1 MEKYWQS
8 FVESSTFQ
16 QFLDFRGKYDDS
28 YYKRFKDILTA
39 RAQGQYHIYD
49 SDNLQ
54 KFEVKRAI
62 APRKMMKLLKFDQS
76 QKPKSFLNDSSTILR
91 IEIVKELRQFKEYYR
106 LAESMNKFKLRKPSF
121 SIGFDTRHAVSS
133 QLFYGKRGIIRLTS
147 VLLTRVD
154 PTNFNGLSTLNEG
167 IFPYLNS
174 LKTLDENFNNYLIV
188 KLFYSIK
195 FETKYWDLK
204 NIFNIFKELK
214 DFRPE
219 VDNFF
224 HMFSGIIQKIMKV
237 FPGVDKDLE
246 DIGGKIKFITK
257 ALKGEVL
264 SPITRVKSEYF
275 DNKNPEVNKRLN
287 KLKTTIN
294 DRFSNAP
301 KYRRK
306 YIKKNSQECQ
316 KVEI

>member
-1 MEKYWQS
+1 
-8 FVESSTFQ
+8 
-16 QFLDFRGKYDDS
+16 
-28 YYKRFKDILTA
+28 
-39 RAQGQYHIYD
+39 
-49 SDNLQ
+49 
-54 KFEVKRAI
+54 
-62 APRKMMKLLKFDQS
+62 
-76 QKPKSFLNDSSTILR
+76 
-91 IEIVKELRQFKEYYR
+91 
-106 LAESMNKFKLRKPSF
+106 
-121 SIGFDTRHAVSS
+121 
-133 QLFYGKRGIIRLTS
+133 
-147 VLLTRVD
+147 
-154 PTNFNGLSTLNEG
+154 
-167 IFPYLNS
+167 
-174 LKTLDENFNNYLIV
+174 
-188 KLFYSIK
+188 
-195 FETKYWDLK
+195 
-204 NIFNIFKELK
+204 
-214 DFRPE
+214 
-219 VDNFF
+219 
-224 HMFSGIIQKIMKV
+224 MFSGIIQKIMKV